1 MNISYNW
8 LRDLIETDLTAG
20 ELAERLTRVGLAVD
34 TVHEFVVG
42 DDAAKDYVLEIDVTS
57 NRPDCLS
64 HLGVARE
71 VAAIENKRLKP
82 EATRNANVQTAN
94 VNGEDAGRIE
104 NRELDLCPRY
114 AARIVRGVKIAQSPA
129 WMVNRLEAIGQRA
142 INNVADITNYVLHEV
157 GQPLHAFD
165 LNRLTDERIIVRR
178 ATAGETITTLD
189 EVERALDAE
198 MLVIADAT
206 HPVAVAGVMGGL
218 ASGVHNDTTNVL
230 IESAYFIPSQVRRTR
245 RKLNLQTEAAN
256 HFERGTDPEG
266 VPRALERAIDLICGI
281 AGGKPD
287 ESLIDIYPRKHE
299 QPAVCLRFARIGV
312 LVGLDITAESAREIL
327 RRLSFTEREHDGK
340 QALYVAPS
348 WRVDIE
354 REEDLIEEVVRH
366 TGIDRIPSRL
376 PAATTG
382 GELLPNENKR
392 RLARRTLTQAG
403 FDEAI
408 NFSFIDPNDA
418 REFAALPTLETGVS
432 SNTHTDVEESDGE
445 SGNESNARHEG
456 AVDLSNPIIENL
468 TRMRASLLPGLLGA
482 VRHNLNHG
490 TRDVRLF
497 EIGRVFAKVEN
508 AASDDAMNV
517 SDEQHRPLE
526 REALGMAAIGG
537 NREANRFGVAR
548 PLDFYN
554 LKGALEAVIENMKLP
569 ALDFA
574 PDDFTHLRSG
584 QSARISLNGK
594 IIGSIGRLAEA
605 IEARLKLKQSVFV
618 AEVDFNSLLDANQ
631 VTSRYRPLA
640 RFPFVT
646 RDTSIIINR
655 QTTFDAMRNAALEI
669 GTEICRDV
677 RFVDVYEGANLPDGF
692 RSLTLRAVYASDE
705 RTLRDEEV
713 DAAHRSLMQ
722 TLIERFDAQPRE

>member
-8 LRDLIETDLTAG
+8 LRDIIETDLTAG

-34 TVHEFVVG
+34 TVHEFSAG
-42 DDAAKDYVLEIDVTS
+42 DGGAAKDFVLEIDVTS

-71 VAAIENKRLKP
+71 VAAIENSSLKT
-82 EATRNANVQTAN
+82 EATPNLQKVN
-94 VNGEDAGRIE
+94 VNGQDAGRIE
-104 NRELDLCPRY
+104 NRESDLCPRY

-165 LNRLTDERIIVRR
+165 LNRLTGERIIVRR
-178 ATAGETITTLD
+178 ASAGETITTLD
-189 EVERALDAE
+189 EVERTLDAE
-198 MLVIADAT
+198 MLVIADAVR
-206 HPVAVAGVMGGL
+206 PVAVAGVMGGL
-218 ASGVHNDTTNVL
+218 ASGVHHDTTNVL

-266 VPRALERAIDLICGI
+266 VARALARAIDLICDI
-281 AGGKPD
+281 AGGTPD
-287 ESLIDIYPRKHE
+287 ESLIDIYPQRAE
-299 QPAVCLRFARIGV
+299 QPAVRLRFARVGA
-312 LVGLDITAESAREIL
+312 LVGLDISAESAREIL
-327 RRLSFTEREHDGK
+327 KRLSFTEREHDEKAG
-340 QALYVAPS
+340 LYVAPS

-366 TGIDRIPSRL
+366 TGIDHIPSRL

-382 GELLPNENKR
+382 GEYLPNERGR

-403 FDEAI
+403 YDEAI

-418 REFAALPTLETGVS
+418 REFSALPTLESAFDVNASPNNSTLVEQ
-432 SNTHTDVEESDGE
+432 TDESRDE
-445 SGNESNARHEG
+445 NEARHENG
-456 AVDLSNPIIENL
+456 VDLSNPIIENL
-468 TRMRASLLPGLLGA
+468 TRMRASLLPGLLNA

-497 EIGRVFAKVEN
+497 EVGRVFAHG
-508 AASDDAMNV
+508 DDV
-517 SDEQHRPLE
+517 TGDEREQPRPIE
-526 REALGMAAIGG
+526 REALAMVAIGG

-548 PLDFYN
+548 PLDFYD

-569 ALDFA
+569 ALEFSPFDFK
-574 PDDFTHLRSG
+574 HLRSG
-584 QSARISLNGK
+584 QSARISLDGK
-594 IIGSIGRLAEA
+594 DIGSIGRLVEA
-605 IEARLKLKQSVFV
+605 VEARLKLKQSTFV
-618 AEVDFNSLLDANQ
+618 AEVDFNLLLDATQ
-631 VTSRYRPLA
+631 ITSRYRPLA
-640 RFPFVT
+640 RFPVVT

-655 QTTFDAMRNAALEI
+655 QTTFDAMRNAALEL
-669 GTEICRDV
+669 GMEICRDV

-713 DAAHRSLMQ
+713 DAAHRSLVQ
-722 TLIERFDAQPRE
+722 ALVERFDAKPRE

>member
-8 LRDLIETDLTAG
+8 LRELIETDLTAG

-34 TVHEFVVG
+34 TVHEFVAG
-42 DDAAKDYVLEIDVTS
+42 GDAAKDYVLEVDVTS

-71 VAAIENKRLKP
+71 VAAIEDKRLN
-82 EATRNANVQTAN
+82 TRAWQNSKIQTAK
-94 VNGEDAGRIE
+94 VSGEDAGRIE

-114 AARIVRGVKIAQSPA
+114 AARIVRGVKVAQSPM

-178 ATAGETITTLD
+178 ATVGETITTLD
-189 EVERALDAE
+189 EVERTLDAE
-198 MLVIADAT
+198 MLVIADAVR
-206 HPVAVAGVMGGL
+206 PVAVAGVMGGL
-218 ASGVHNDTTNVL
+218 ASGVHSDTTNVL

-266 VPRALERAIDLICGI
+266 VPRALERAVDLIWDI
-281 AGGKPD
+281 AGGTPD
-287 ESLIDIYPRKHE
+287 VSAIDIYPRRSE
-299 QPAVCLRFARIGV
+299 QPAVRLRFARIGA
-312 LVGLDITAESAREIL
+312 LVGLNIAAENAREIL
-327 RRLSFTEREHDGK
+327 KRLSFTEREHEDGA
-340 QALYVAPS
+340 ALYVAPS

-376 PAATTG
+376 PLATTG
-382 GELLPNENKR
+382 GEYLPNERAR

-403 FDEAI
+403 YDEAI
-408 NFSFIDPNDA
+408 NFSFIDPNDT
-418 REFAALPTLETGVS
+418 REFAVLPTLE
-432 SNTHTDVEESDGE
+432 SDE
-445 SGNESNARHEG
+445 RHDENSDDKEARHDG

-468 TRMRASLLPGLLGA
+468 TRMRASLLPGLLNA

-497 EIGRVFAKVEN
+497 EIGRVFASRDDV
-508 AASDDAMNV
+508 ASDKAHDER
-517 SDEQHRPLE
+517 EQHRPLE
-526 REALGMAAIGG
+526 REALGMVAIGG

-548 PLDFYN
+548 PLDFYD

-569 ALDFA
+569 ALEFK
-574 PDDFTHLRSG
+574 PKDFTHLRSG
-584 QSARISLNGK
+584 QSARISLHGK
-594 IIGSIGRLAEA
+594 AIGSMGRLAEA
-605 IEARLKLKQSVFV
+605 IETRLKLKQSAFV
-618 AEVDFNSLLDANQ
+618 AEVDFNLLLDANQ
-631 VTSRYRPLA
+631 ITSRYRPLA
-640 RFPFVT
+640 RFPIVA

-655 QTTFDAMRNAALEI
+655 QTTFAAMRNSALEI

-692 RSLTLRAVYASDE
+692 RSLTLRAVYSSDE

-713 DAAHRSLMQ
+713 DAAHRSLVQ
-722 TLIERFDAQPRE
+722 TLVERFDAQPRE